1 MRGIY
6 SSVTDIR
13 RKVFTEVA
21 RLAYEGGDYS
31 RIEELPYKIVPGEVA
46 TYRDSIFLE
55 RAIVGERLRLSIG
68 LPLRPMDENRMVSEG
83 IDKSAIAEKYY
94 DPPLVNIIKFACN
107 VCPDKTFHVTDC
119 CQGCLAHPCK
129 EVCPRDAIT
138 LVHGKSM
145 IDQSKCVKCGRC
157 KDICPYGAILKM
169 ERPCAKACGVDAIGS
184 DELGRAK
191 IDYDKCVSCGMCI
204 VNCPFG
210 AISDK
215 GQIFQLI
222 QSIKKGD
229 RVIAIVAPSF
239 VGQFGKNLPPEKLKG
254 AMKKLGFD
262 DVVEVAIGADL
273 CAIEEAKDFI
283 REVPENQPFM
293 ATSCCPSWSVM
304 AKKLFPEL
312 ADNISMALTPMVLIA
327 RLQKKEHKNC
337 KVAFIGPCSAKK
349 LEASRRSIRSDVDFV
364 LTFEEL
370 MGMFEAKNVNFDEIE
385 AEDHLEDATAAGRGF
400 AVSGG
405 VAKAVAGAVKKLDPD
420 REVNI
425 VSAQGLRECR
435 KMLALAK
442 AGKYNGYLL
451 EGMGCPGGCVAG
463 AGTLQPV
470 RQSTASIQKYSSEAE
485 KKQATESLYKITL
498 GLLD

>member
-1 MRGIY
+1 
-6 SSVTDIR
+6 
-13 RKVFTEVA
+13 
-21 RLAYEGGDYS
+21 
-31 RIEELPYKIVPGEVA
+31 
-46 TYRDSIFLE
+46 
-55 RAIVGERLRLSIG
+55 
-68 LPLRPMDENRMVSEG
+68 
-83 IDKSAIAEKYY
+83 
-94 DPPLVNIIKFACN
+94 
-107 VCPDKTFHVTDC
+107 
-119 CQGCLAHPCK
+119 
-129 EVCPRDAIT
+129 
-138 LVHGKSM
+138 
-145 IDQSKCVKCGRC
+145 
-157 KDICPYGAILKM
+157 
-169 ERPCAKACGVDAIGS
+169 
-184 DELGRAK
+184 
-191 IDYDKCVSCGMCI
+191 MCI

-210 AISDK
+210 AIADK

-222 QSIKKGD
+222 HSIMNGD
-229 RVIAIVAPSF
+229 RVIAIVAPAF

-273 CAIEEAKDFI
+273 CTIEEAKDFI
-283 REVPENQPFM
+283 REVPEHQPFM

-370 MGMFEAKNVNFDEIE
+370 MGMFEAKGVNFDDIE
-385 AEDHLEDATAAGRGF
+385 ADAPLNDATAAGRGF

-405 VAKAVAGAVKKLDPD
+405 VAKAVAEAAKKLDPG
-420 REVNI
+420 REI
-425 VSAQGLRECR
+425 KIASAQGLKECK
-435 KMLALAK
+435 KMLTLAK
-442 AGKYNGYLL
+442 AGKYDGYLL

-470 RQSTASIQKYSSEAE
+470 RASTASVQKYAGEAE
-485 KKQATESLYKITL
+485 SKNATESLYKITL
-498 GLLD
+498 PLLD